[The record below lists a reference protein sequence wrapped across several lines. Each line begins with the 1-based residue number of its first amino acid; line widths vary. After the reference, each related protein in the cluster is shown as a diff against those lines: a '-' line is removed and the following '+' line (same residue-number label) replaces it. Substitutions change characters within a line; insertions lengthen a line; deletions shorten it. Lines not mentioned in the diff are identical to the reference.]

1 MARGMRFAFLG
12 LCSVIS
18 IQSCTCHEEPPLET
32 SSKIGER
39 GGFNAALPTR
49 KRDAR
54 KDDDALA
61 RMRLTPEIPPTLPPT
76 APPTQGTVELPDN
89 FPSDVPV
96 FKDAEP
102 VAVQNVAHNG
112 HTVLFHVDAE
122 PKEVFSF
129 YKEKMGKV
137 GWNSEQEYTTKS
149 QSFLSFKKG
158 NTITNVTIAKDAKTG
173 KQVIAVMYYDEPDLP
188 FPEF

>member
-1 MARGMRFAFLG
+1 MARGMRFALLG
-12 LCSVIS
+12 LCSAIS
-18 IQSCTCHEEPPLET
+18 IQSCTCHDEPPLET
-32 SSKIGER
+32 SAKIESR
-39 GGFNAALPTR
+39 EGFNAALPTR
-49 KRDAR
+49 KREPR
-54 KDDDALA
+54 KDDDVLA

-76 APPTQGTVELPDN
+76 APPTPGAVALPDD
-89 FPSDVPV
+89 FPADVPV

-129 YKEKMGKV
+129 YKEKMSKA
-137 GWNSEQEYTTKS
+137 GWNTAQEYTTKA
-149 QSFLSFKKG
+149 QSFLSFQQGK
-158 NTITNVTIAKDAKTG
+158 TITNVTIAKDAKTG
-173 KQVIAVMYYDEPDLP
+173 KQVIAVMYYDEPELP